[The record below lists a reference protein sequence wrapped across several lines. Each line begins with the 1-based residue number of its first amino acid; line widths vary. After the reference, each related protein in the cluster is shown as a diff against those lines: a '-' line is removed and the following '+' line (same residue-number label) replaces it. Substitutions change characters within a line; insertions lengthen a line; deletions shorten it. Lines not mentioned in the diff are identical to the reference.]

1 MSVNEKTLLILGV
14 GNPLYGD
21 DGAGCRAVELL
32 RGKTLP
38 PHVSLMDGGTLG
50 TDFLTIAPHY
60 DAVWLLDA
68 VRSGDHPAGT
78 VIHMSVDPARV
89 RNFAAQISMHGLNL
103 AGIFQLADTLHL
115 SLPPVVLWGVTAQHL
130 LKCHG
135 LSPAV
140 EAGVQHLADELIQ
153 ALAEPTKA
161 YVTR

>member
-32 RGKTLP
+32 HGKTLP
-38 PHVSLMDGGTLG
+38 PHVHLMDGGTLG
-50 TDFLTIAPHY
+50 TEFLTIAPQY

-78 VIHMSVDPARV
+78 VVHMPVDPAQV
-89 RNFAAQISMHGLNL
+89 RDFTAQISMHGLNL

-130 LKCHG
+130 HQGYG
-135 LSPAV
+135 LSPDV
-140 EAGVQHLADELIQ
+140 EAGVRQLADELIQ
-153 ALAEPTKA
+153 NLAEPTKA
-161 YVTR
+161 YITR